1 MNKENLVELPLDEIL
16 KNNGYFEKREKSS
29 QNYKTLTN
37 NNSDTIIITRK
48 SNGHYLYFNPSD
60 DNDRGNIYNF
70 AKNRGV
76 SIKDLIDENII
87 NDVKTLKINTKEII
101 KQKENDSIIV
111 EKFKKLNK
119 IDENSF
125 LTSKRK
131 IKSDILIKFSS
142 LKQDEKFK
150 NAIVPTYTLS
160 VLELSSGK
168 REFLKQTGYISYLSK
183 PLTQDQQGKAYAK
196 PIKQLCNGIKG
207 LEILKADEAHKN
219 PKDFK
224 NIVIC
229 ESMIDTLSYCE
240 IKDVNLKETLLCST
254 NGQISATQKEVI
266 KALTKL
272 APNAGVVLGFD
283 NDERG
288 KEFTK
293 AILEIVPNARS
304 AKPILKDFNDDL
316 VAGTALGISSNKIN
330 LDSITKPLKEF
341 SRQVEYLSKK
351 YDFLEPDA
359 KKSRIKD
366 LYALNIEKFRE
377 IEPKIKTLQGMRE
390 SYKRLNLI
398 NAKIEKDYE
407 RSSKTR

>member
-1 MNKENLVELPLDEIL
+1 
-16 KNNGYFEKREKSS
+16 
-29 QNYKTLTN
+29 
-37 NNSDTIIITRK
+37 
-48 SNGHYLYFNPSD
+48 
-60 DNDRGNIYNF
+60 
-70 AKNRGV
+70 
-76 SIKDLIDENII
+76 
-87 NDVKTLKINTKEII
+87 
-101 KQKENDSIIV
+101 
-111 EKFKKLNK
+111 
-119 IDENSF
+119 
-125 LTSKRK
+125 
-131 IKSDILIKFSS
+131 
-142 LKQDEKFK
+142 
-150 NAIVPTYTLS
+150 
-160 VLELSSGK
+160 
-168 REFLKQTGYISYLSK
+168 
-183 PLTQDQQGKAYAK
+183 
-196 PIKQLCNGIKG
+196 
-207 LEILKADEAHKN
+207 
-219 PKDFK
+219 
-224 NIVIC
+224 
-229 ESMIDTLSYCE
+229 MIDTLSYCE
-240 IKDVNLKETLLCST
+240 MKDVNLKETLLCST

-316 VAGTALGISSNKIN
+316 VAGTALGISSNKIS

-398 NAKIEKDYE
+398 NTKIEKDYE
-407 RSSKTR
+407 RSSKIR

>member
-87 NDVKTLKINTKEII
+87 NDVKTLKNNTKEII

-131 IKSDILIKFSS
+131 IKNDILIKFSS

-240 IKDVNLKETLLCST
+240 MKDVNLKETLLCST

-283 NDERG
+283 ND
-288 KEFTK
+288 
-293 AILEIVPNARS
+293 
-304 AKPILKDFNDDL
+304 KPILKDFNDDL

-351 YDFLEPDA
+351 YDFLDPDA

-398 NAKIEKDYE
+398 NTKIEKDYE
-407 RSSKTR
+407 RSSKIR